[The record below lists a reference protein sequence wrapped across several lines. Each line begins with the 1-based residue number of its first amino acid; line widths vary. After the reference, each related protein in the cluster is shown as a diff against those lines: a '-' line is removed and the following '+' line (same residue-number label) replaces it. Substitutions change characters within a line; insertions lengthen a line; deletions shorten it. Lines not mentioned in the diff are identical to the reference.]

1 MYADI
6 LQYVVIGAAAIGV
19 AWFVYA
25 RTRTLLERRQDAS
38 PASD

>member
-1 MYADI
+1 
-6 LQYVVIGAAAIGV
+6 VVIGGAAIGL

-25 RTRTLLERRQDAS
+25 RTRMLLQRRQGAS